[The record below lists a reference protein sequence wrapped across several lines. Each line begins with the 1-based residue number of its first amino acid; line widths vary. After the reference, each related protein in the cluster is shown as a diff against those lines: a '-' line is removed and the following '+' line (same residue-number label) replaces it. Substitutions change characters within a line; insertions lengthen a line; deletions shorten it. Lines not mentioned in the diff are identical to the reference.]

1 MHLPQV
7 MLVTPDALLAS
18 SLGRVFAEVFR
29 FITPTSSPPWRCLEE
44 LAQDADAR
52 GDLMIVDAR
61 HLAPAEVADFV
72 AGFDHPSL
80 VMIAPRG
87 LRTESIPAGVRGA
100 LTHLSDLHEVRVALD
115 VVRSGQSYLSPHFA
129 AEDRL
134 RYWQLPTPPTDRQR
148 EVFEL
153 KRRGLK
159 NEEIAC
165 QLGVKRKAIEAIAT
179 ELRIGFGLGPR
190 EPFDWR
196 DGRLW

>member
-1 MHLPQV
+1 MYLPQLL
-7 MLVTPDALLAS
+7 LVTPDALLAS
-18 SLGRVFAEVFR
+18 SLGRVLAELYQI
-29 FITPTSSPPWRCLEE
+29 ITRASSPSWACLEE
-44 LAQDADAR
+44 LAPDTDSR
-52 GDLMIVDAR
+52 GDLVVVDAR

-100 LTHLSDLHEVRVALD
+100 LTHLSDIHEVRVALD
-115 VVRSGQSYLSPHFA
+115 VVRSGQRYLSPHFA

-148 EVFEL
+148 QVFEL

-159 NEEIAC
+159 NEEIASE
-165 QLGVKRKAIEAIAT
+165 LGLTRKAVEAIAT
-179 ELRIGFGLGPR
+179 ELRIGLGLDPR
-190 EPFDWR
+190 ETFDWR
-196 DGRLW
+196 DGRLP